1 MTVPIDVLVD
11 RDDRGLFDLTINDDG
26 DFTTTQGFDSAL
38 VMSLGCER
46 RADAS
51 EVLRPE
57 LRRGWWGNELND
69 DGFEIGSKLWLLDQA
84 RLTQETMNAAIDYT
98 KRGLQWL
105 IDGGHLDTV
114 EVTGRFTNSGILLTI
129 NLERSNSITES
140 VSYELW
146 ERTNGV

>member
-26 DFTTTQGFDSAL
+26 DFTSTQGFDTAL

-46 RADAS
+46 RADVS

-57 LRRGWWGNELND
+57 LRRGWFGNELNS

-84 RLTQETMNAAIDYT
+84 RLTQNTLNSAIDYA
-98 KRGLQWL
+98 KKGLQWL
-105 IDGGHLDTV
+105 VDEGHLDNV
-114 EVTGRFTNSGILLTI
+114 RVDGRFTNSGILLTI
-129 NLERSNSITES
+129 NLERSNAITES
-140 VSYELW
+140 LSYELW